1 ADMGSRD
8 AQYVLGDM
16 ISSIDDDATRPFR
29 LDLMKKLYQ
38 CAAEQGQKDA
48 AYWLGMFLPDEN
60 KYKEAV
66 DAYHLAIKSGKDS
79 AARRLSRAFT
89 GNLKEGD
96 IDFLNLAQDAERARR
111 YNIISDYLS
120 NYDFMSPKVPD
131 LDEIVPLPPA
141 PLPEWDGKI
150 AFQRW
155 VEGKEPPKPSDELM
169 KKLADQAKLDVKTG
183 LPLAEPT
190 QPEAAKAY

>member
-1 ADMGSRD
+1 EA
-8 AQYVLGDM
+8 V
-16 ISSIDDDATRPFR
+16 
-29 LDLMKKLYQ
+29 
-38 CAAEQGQKDA
+38 A
-48 AYWLGMFLPDEN
+48 AYYQGVKNGNSQAAFSLAKGFE
-60 KYKEAV
+60 YKE
-66 DAYHLAIKSGKDS
+66 Y
-79 AARRLSRAFT
+79 
-89 GNLKEGD
+89 
-96 IDFLNLAQDAERARR
+96 LNMTPDAERARR

-183 LPLAEPT
+183 LPITEPP
-190 QPEAAKAY
+190 QPEAAKAYSAHPVSSNPPQKPQTLSWRQKFKNLLS